1 MVNTSLANS
10 GQKKIGFATFCANP
24 TVRENIANVVGRDK
38 VSTFISSVVSAV
50 QANKQLAECT
60 NASIFTA
67 ALLGESLKL
76 SPSPQLGFYYIV
88 PYQNKKAGIT
98 EATFLLGSKGYRQ
111 LAIRSGQYRKIV
123 SSSIKEGELKSYNP
137 ITETYEF
144 NPVVDIEEREKL
156 PTIGYY
162 CSFELINGFT
172 KELYWPKEKMLAHA
186 DKYSSAFSL
195 NATNGRYPKVSY
207 ADYVAGNYP
216 SKDEWLYSSYWY
228 KDFDGMAEKTMIRQ
242 LISKWG
248 IMSIDMERAYKSD
261 MGVIDEDGT
270 VRYVDN
276 QADDPLELAKEEIA
290 ENANKETLMVDI
302 ETGEVEA

>member
-1 MVNTSLANS
+1 MANEVAKS
-10 GQKKIGFATFCANP
+10 QPQKVGFATFCANP
-24 TVRENIANVVGRDK
+24 AVRANIANVVGSDK

-60 NASIFTA
+60 NSSIFSA

-88 PYQNKKAGIT
+88 PYQNKKAGVT

-137 ITETYEF
+137 ITETYVF
-144 NPVVDIEEREKL
+144 DPVTDMAEREKL

-162 CSFELINGFT
+162 CAFELINGFT
-172 KELYWPKEKMLAHA
+172 KELYWPKEKMLEHA
-186 DKYSSAFSL
+186 NKYSSAFSL
-195 NATNGRYPKVSY
+195 NATNGKYPKVSY
-207 ADYVAGNYP
+207 ADYLAGKYP
-216 SKDEWLYSSYWY
+216 AKDEWLYSSYWY
-228 KDFDGMAEKTMIRQ
+228 KDFDGMSEKTMIRQ
-242 LISKWG
+242 ILSKWG

-261 MGVIDEDGT
+261 MGVIDADGT

-276 QADDPLELAKEEIA
+276 QESDPAEVAQQEIS
-290 ENANKETLMVDI
+290 ENANKEELILESETI
-302 ETGEVEA
+302 EELQ